1 MNNKTRFVL
10 VKKNF
15 LNLLSS
21 IRFRHCVP
29 SGKWVLD
36 ADYRRPNGCLLMFSY
51 VGATAKQRQITTE
64 QMNRRGLVE
73 ETVGELN
80 DARVVWIRLMERRA
94 VMKHYKNLWLV
105 VAQELSVSTLLK
117 KSVKI
122 PFHGP

>member
-1 MNNKTRFVL
+1 MNNKTRLVL

-29 SGKWVLD
+29 NGKWVLD

-51 VGATAKQRQITTE
+51 VGATAKRVHIE
-64 QMNRRGLVE
+64 QDVRFNPQA
-73 ETVGELN
+73 VGELN

-105 VAQELSVSTLLK
+105 VAQELSVSTLK

-122 PFHGP
+122 SSHSP